1 MKAANGFREDEL
13 VSRKQKLNG
22 EWIETY
28 FSRVGGRL
36 RLAHESN
43 GNLSIF
49 TEVVRLEDDGM
60 VVVKATASTEKGSF
74 SGFGT
79 ASAQRDARLADSL
92 LELAET
98 RSIAR
103 ALRFSGYG
111 MEFTGAEEISRVIPD
126 PVDSEQKGN
135 GGSGTVFKEG
145 NGNGK
150 SETKS
155 QKNGK
160 ATQAQCRA
168 LYALSRKAKMQDEDI
183 HGMLSPLQVA
193 SFEDLN
199 VSDASR
205 LIQYLQTEVSAA

>member
-28 FSRVGGRL
+28 FPRVGGRL

-43 GNLSIF
+43 GNLSIS
-49 TEVVRLEDDGM
+49 TEVVRLEDGV

-111 MEFTGAEEISRVIPD
+111 VEFTGAEEISHVIPD

-135 GGSGTVFKEG
+135 AESAKVFQDG

-193 SFEDLN
+193 SFEDLT